1 MTNQIF
7 FKRELMGRLEP
18 NILDGLPDENIAC
31 SWCAAQ
37 DIASGR
43 RFDVYFKTFYLRMR
57 EKNLEL
63 ARRVYLE
70 HIKVFSAGAYR
81 ESGNLEKVSPDAYLR
96 QFDQIS
102 SKIHEKG
109 FDSAISLIPC
119 SVDGVICNGAHRL
132 ASAIVFGQNVALVHC
147 PSEGPNYD
155 FRYFLDRGLDPYFA
169 DIAATEFVEISPNS
183 FIALL
188 WPSAEGKDELVD
200 TMLGNVVYKKNIF
213 LNLNGAKNLMT
224 QVYALMK
231 WIGSP
236 DSDYQ
241 GVQAYVGRCFN
252 KAGALRV
259 ITFIGTD
266 LNTVVETKTRI
277 RELFGIGN
285 SAIHISDT
293 HSEAIS
299 LARLLFNDRALHFL
313 IHANPNKYSSFRRKY
328 GIFADF
334 LRKQGID
341 GSDAVLDTGMVLA
354 SYGLR
359 DADDIDYLVSHELH
373 DYQAF
378 SMDGKDQLNS
388 HTSNLIYHGVSR
400 EDLIYDPL
408 YHYYFGSVK
417 LVSFN
422 QLYHM
427 KKSRARSK
435 DLLDLTLMD
444 SHLEKRLL
452 RELLVRVKQRMLY
465 ARVRCRR
472 LLVDAIAAVGLYNI
486 AKKIYK
492 KVF

>member
-1 MTNQIF
+1 MTNTIF

-18 NILDGLPDENIAC
+18 NILDGLPDKNIAC

-57 EKNLEL
+57 AKNLEL

-81 ESGNLEKVSPDAYLR
+81 ESGNPEKASPEAFL
-96 QFDQIS
+96 QKFDQIAS
-102 SKIHEKG
+102 EIEQRG
-109 FDSAISLIPC
+109 FDPDTSMIPY
-119 SVDGVICNGAHRL
+119 SGDGVICNGAHRL
-132 ASAIVFGQNVALVHC
+132 ASAIVLGQKVALVHC
-147 PSEGPNYD
+147 PSAGPNYD
-155 FRYFLDRGLDPYFA
+155 FRYFLNRGMEPYFT

-200 TMLGNVVYKKNIF
+200 TMLGNVVYKKNVF
-213 LNLNGAKNLMT
+213 LGLNGAKNLMT

-252 KAGALRV
+252 KTGPLRV
-259 ITFIGTD
+259 IAFIGEN
-266 LNTVVETKTRI
+266 LETVVEAKAGI

-293 HSEAIS
+293 HSEAIL

-313 IHANPNKYSSFRRKY
+313 NHANPNKYSSFRKQY
-328 GIFADF
+328 GEF
-334 LRKQGID
+334 LGLLRDSKMNASDVALDCGI
-341 GSDAVLDTGMVLA
+341 VLA

-359 DADDIDYLVSHELH
+359 EAGDIDCIISDEGQELCIMAGGAFHLNDLKYHRVSVKE
-373 DYQAF
+373 
-378 SMDGKDQLNS
+378 
-388 HTSNLIYHGVSR
+388 LIYNPR
-400 EDLIYDPL
+400 Y
-408 YHYYFGSVK
+408 YYYFGAIK
-417 LVSFN
+417 LIAFDQV
-422 QLYHM
+422 YAM
-427 KKSRARSK
+427 KRNRAGRK
-435 DLLDLTLMD
+435 DLVDVALMD
-444 SHLEKRLL
+444 AHLEKRLL
-452 RELLVRVKQRMLY
+452 RDLSVRAKQQMLY
-465 ARVRCRR
+465 VRVRCRR
-472 LLVDAIAAVGLYNI
+472 ILVDLISTLGLYDI

-492 KVF
+492 RLC